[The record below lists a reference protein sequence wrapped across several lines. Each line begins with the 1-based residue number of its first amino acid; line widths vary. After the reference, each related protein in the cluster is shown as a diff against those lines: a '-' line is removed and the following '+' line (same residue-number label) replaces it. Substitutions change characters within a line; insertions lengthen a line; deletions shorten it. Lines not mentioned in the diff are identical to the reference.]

1 MAKPF
6 RQRNPVT
13 IGAISLA
20 VLVALMFTAFNANK
34 LPLVGGGDTY
44 YADFTESG
52 GLKANDEVRVAG
64 VRVGK
69 VNSIELIGDR
79 VRVGFQ
85 VDSSSGFG
93 KETGADIRVKTLLGA
108 NFIMLTPQGPGELE
122 KESVIP
128 VERTS
133 APYDIVEAFEG
144 LAETSEA
151 INRDQLTESLTA
163 LADLTENT
171 PEEFGSAIRGL
182 SALSIN
188 VAKRDDE
195 LNSLLQNLS
204 NVSDVLAN
212 QGDNLITLMDQGD
225 ELFRALV
232 RRRDAINRLLVS
244 TSQFSQELTILI
256 RQSRADLKPALDNL
270 DAVVQ
275 NLLDNQ
281 SNLEQTLRLM
291 EPFYRVFANT
301 LGNGP
306 WFDTIIQN
314 FPLAAPSLTGTLNE
328 VVGGA
333 NR

>member
-1 MAKPF
+1 MATPF

-13 IGAISLA
+13 IGAISIA
-20 VLVALMFTAFNANK
+20 VLVALMFTAFNADK

-69 VNSIELIGDR
+69 VKGIELMGDT
-79 VRVGFQ
+79 VRVEFM

-93 KETGADIRVKTLLGA
+93 RETGADIRVKTLLGA
-108 NFIMLTPQGPGELE
+108 NFIMLTPAGGGDLAA
-122 KESVIP
+122 ESVIP

-144 LAETSEA
+144 LAETSEE
-151 INRDQLTESLTA
+151 IDRDRLSESLTA
-163 LADLTENT
+163 LADLTRDT
-171 PEEFGSAIRGL
+171 PEEFGDAIRGL

-188 VAKRDDE
+188 VAKRDEE
-195 LNSLLQNLS
+195 LNTLLQNLS
-204 NVSDVLAN
+204 KVSTVLAD
-212 QGDNLITLMDQGD
+212 QGDNLITLMEQGD
-225 ELFRALV
+225 ELFTALV
-232 RRRDAINRLLVS
+232 RRREAIHRLLVS
-244 TSQFSQELTILI
+244 TSQFSQELTILV

-270 DAVVQ
+270 DAVVS
-275 NLLDNQ
+275 NLVDNQ
-281 SNLEQTLRLM
+281 ANLEQTLRLM

-314 FPLAAPSLTGTLNE
+314 FPLAAPSLTGTLE
-328 VVGGA
+328 QVVGGA
-333 NR
+333 NG